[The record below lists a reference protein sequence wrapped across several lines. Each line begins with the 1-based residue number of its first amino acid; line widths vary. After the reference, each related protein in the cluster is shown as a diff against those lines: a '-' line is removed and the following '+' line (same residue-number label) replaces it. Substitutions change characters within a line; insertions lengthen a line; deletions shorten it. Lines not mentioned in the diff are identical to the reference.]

1 MSITAQLTLPL
12 ENSSLFRTSASAFNQ
27 VSQRELTIPQATTAV
42 GLQSISGQKSS
53 SCRCCRSPIESR
65 IYVYVRTICSRNNV
79 VKWLALHTR
88 QSYTFLLSIRQFFP
102 HQGYAFPVYPP
113 CPDLKIHCA
122 NELWDY
128 KQDNNHGAWSNL
140 RALVLRGRD
149 SWGNHRL
156 WVPACALQNQS
167 LTEKCHGEPA
177 GPSYTTRKLSIVLP

>member
-1 MSITAQLTLPL
+1 MCVCAHNMLKEQCGEMACTSHPTVLQLPAEHKVIFSSPRLCFPSL
-12 ENSSLFRTSASAFNQ
+12 SSLSWF
-27 VSQRELTIPQATTAV
+27 E
-42 GLQSISGQKSS
+42 
-53 SCRCCRSPIESR
+53 
-65 IYVYVRTICSRNNV
+65 
-79 VKWLALHTR
+79 
-88 QSYTFLLSIRQFFP
+88 
-102 HQGYAFPVYPP
+102 
-113 CPDLKIHCA
+113 IHCA

-167 LTEKCHGEPA
+167 LTEKCHGESA